1 MRNSQ
6 DNPAPV
12 APFAPVLVS
21 ACARERIHLHVAYQ
35 ADAEQNSQ
43 VARL

>member
-1 MRNSQ
+1 MQNSRG
-6 DNPAPV
+6 NPVPV
-12 APFAPVLVS
+12 APFAPVQVS
-21 ACARERIHLHVAYQ
+21 ACARERIRLRVGYL